1 MSGKGGRR
9 KTTWGNSW
17 NHGETKVIRV
27 PAALSGQIMEY
38 ARAIDSGLVPHLDQE
53 QLQKAIL
60 LVIDQFVQERSQQFH
75 PNQYSRTASTH
86 TRRWDELRKF
96 RNLVATKPEK
106 LLPSPTAP
114 MVTR

>member
-1 MSGKGGRR
+1 MTGKGGRR

-27 PAALSGQIMEY
+27 PAALESQIMEY
-38 ARAIDSGLVPHLDQE
+38 ARAIDSGLVPSCDQE

-60 LVIDQFVQERSQQFH
+60 LVIDKFVQERSQQFH

-96 RNLVATKPEK
+96 RNAIAQQAPNIRQVAPNI
-106 LLPSPTAP
+106 
-114 MVTR
+114 TR